1 MPCAEA
7 ERVYWRGAGLQE
19 RRDSGEAA
27 MATNRDYE
35 SAEI

>member
-7 ERVYWRGAGLQE
+7 ERVYWGGVGLQE
-19 RRDSGEAA
+19 RRNNGEATT
-27 MATNRDYE
+27 ATNRDYE